1 MEKGKAMLRLPIF
14 ICLLLLNASL
24 WATHLHK
31 AVKEVNE
38 VRIRSLVQMGADVNA
53 TDEQGRT
60 PLHLAAKIGRYSIV
74 KYLVEHGSDVHKKDD
89 FHKTPLVY
97 AIEKNRIKV
106 IVYLSKVVNKTQR
119 KEEEDALFLSVKEN
133 DLDRLSYNLT
143 RRDINSVD
151 RDGKT
156 VLHIASEAGNLEIV
170 KFLLGMGAD
179 RTILDYDGR
188 NALSYAKLTGNK
200 ELIKVLSQD

>member
-1 MEKGKAMLRLPIF
+1 MRGLYKAV
-14 ICLLLLNASL
+14 CLLLLNSSL
-24 WATHLHK
+24 SATHLHQ

-53 TDEQGRT
+53 TDEKGQI

-74 KYLVEHGSDVHKKDD
+74 EYLVEHGSDVHKKDD
-89 FHKTPLVY
+89 LHKTPLVY

-106 IVYLSKVVNKTQR
+106 VVYLSKVVNKTAQ
-119 KEEEDALFLSVKEN
+119 KEEEDAFFLSVKAG
-133 DLDRLSYNLT
+133 DLDTLSYNLS
-143 RRDINSVD
+143 RRDINSVNK
-151 RDGKT
+151 DGKT
-156 VLHIASEAGNLEIV
+156 VLHIASEAGNLKVV
-170 KFLLGMGAD
+170 KFLLNMGAD

-200 ELIKVLSQD
+200 ELIQVLSQD

>member
-1 MEKGKAMLRLPIF
+1 MLRLHIF
-14 ICLLLLNASL
+14 VCLLFFNASL

-31 AVKEVNE
+31 AVKEINE

-53 TDEQGRT
+53 TDEKGRI

-74 KYLVEHGSDVHKKDD
+74 EYLVEHGSDVHKKDD
-89 FHKTPLVY
+89 LHKTPLVY

-106 IVYLSKVVNKTQR
+106 IVYLSKVVNKTEE
-119 KEEEDALFLSVKEN
+119 KEEEDEFFLAVKKG
-133 DLDRLSYNLT
+133 DLGTLSYNLT
-143 RRDINSVD
+143 RRDINSVNK
-151 RDGKT
+151 DGKT
-156 VLHIASEAGNLEIV
+156 VLHIASEEGKLEIV
-170 KFLLGMGAD
+170 KFLLDMGAD

-200 ELIKVLSQD
+200 ELIRLLSQD

>member
-1 MEKGKAMLRLPIF
+1 MLRRLPIF

-24 WATHLHK
+24 WATQLHQ

-53 TDEQGRT
+53 TDEKGRI
-60 PLHLAAKIGRYSIV
+60 PLHLAANIGRYSIV
-74 KYLVEHGSDVHKKDD
+74 EYLVKHGSDVHKKDD
-89 FHKTPLVY
+89 LHKTPLVY

-106 IVYLSKVVNKTQR
+106 VVYLSKMVNKTEK
-119 KEEEDALFLSVKEN
+119 KEEEDALFLSVRAG
-133 DLDRLSYNLT
+133 DMDTLSYNLT
-143 RRDINSVD
+143 RRDINSVNK
-151 RDGKT
+151 DGKT

-200 ELIKVLSQD
+200 ELIQVLSQD

>member
-1 MEKGKAMLRLPIF
+1 MF
-14 ICLLLLNASL
+14 FNASL

-53 TDEQGRT
+53 TDDKGRI
-60 PLHLAAKIGRYSIV
+60 PLHLAAGIGRYNVV

-89 FHKTPLVY
+89 LHKTPLVY

-106 IVYLSKVVNKTQR
+106 IVYLSKVVNKTERQ
-119 KEEEDALFLSVKEN
+119 EEEDVLFLSVKTG
-133 DLDRLSYNLT
+133 DMDALSYNLA
-143 RRDINSVD
+143 RRDINSVNK
-151 RDGKT
+151 DGQT
-156 VLHIASEAGNLEIV
+156 VLHIASEAGNFDIV
-170 KFLLGMGAD
+170 KFLLDMGAD

-188 NALSYAKLTGNK
+188 NALSYAKLSGNK
-200 ELIKVLSQD
+200 ELIKLLSQD

>member
-1 MEKGKAMLRLPIF
+1 MLRLSIF
-14 ICLLLLNASL
+14 ICLLLVNASL
-24 WATHLHK
+24 GATHLHQ

-38 VRIRSLVQMGADVNA
+38 FRIRSLVQMGADVNA
-53 TDEQGRT
+53 TDDKGRI

-74 KYLVEHGSDVHKKDD
+74 EYLVEHGSDVHKKDD
-89 FHKTPLVY
+89 LHKTPLVY

-106 IVYLSKVVNKTQR
+106 IVYLSKVVNKTER
-119 KEEEDALFLSVKEN
+119 KEDEDALFLSVRAG
-133 DLDRLSYNLT
+133 DLNTLSYNLT
-143 RRDINSVD
+143 RRDINSVNK
-151 RDGKT
+151 DGKT
-156 VLHIASEAGNLEIV
+156 VLHIASEEGKLEIV
-170 KFLLGMGAD
+170 NFLLDMGAD